1 VSRLKRYAT
10 YKPWISVK
18 IGFLLVCLIV
28 LFLLVTKLYGN
39 NTIVTD
45 QPNKDEPGEKI
56 IIILPSGKKVYTYEN
71 LIVSENGKLY
81 YKGDRS
87 VLDLTGGI
95 VKYEEW
101 E

>member
-1 VSRLKRYAT
+1 MSRLKRYMT
-10 YKPWISVK
+10 WVSLRTV
-18 IGFLLVCLIV
+18 FLLVCLIV
-28 LFLLVTKLYGN
+28 LFLLVAKLYDN
-39 NTIVTD
+39 NTIVPV
-45 QPNKDEPGEKI
+45 QPKEDEPGEKI

-87 VLDLTGGI
+87 ELDLTGGI
-95 VKYEEW
+95 VKYEDW

>member
-1 VSRLKRYAT
+1 MSQFKRYMT
-10 YKPWISVK
+10 YKPWVSLK
-18 IGFLLVCLIV
+18 IIFLLVCLSV
-28 LFLLVTKLYGN
+28 LFLLVAKLYDN
-39 NTIVTD
+39 NTKATD
-45 QPNKDEPGEKI
+45 PPKVDEPGEKI

-87 VLDLTGGI
+87 ELDLTGGI
-95 VKYEEW
+95 VKYEDW

>member
-1 VSRLKRYAT
+1 MSQLKRYLT
-10 YKPWISVK
+10 QKPWVSLK
-18 IGFLLVCLIV
+18 IVFLVVCLSV
-28 LFLLVTKLYGN
+28 LFLLVAKLYSN
-39 NTIVTD
+39 NANVTD
-45 QPNKDEPGEKI
+45 QPKEDEPGEKI

-87 VLDLTGGI
+87 ELDLTGGI
-95 VKYEEW
+95 VKYEDW